1 MQLDRSQ
8 TREVRD
14 YVLTGL
20 FIFLAIAMLVS
31 RHEGGLHN
39 LRTASVVVMSYV
51 EQPLSQARI
60 YREALQTNE
69 ELRRQNVQLMD
80 ELSRL
85 RSAQQQNEE
94 LRRLLDFPDPDDPDL
109 HPVRIVSKTLTG
121 LNNGL
126 TVDAGERHGIQ
137 VGMPVVSPDGF
148 VGTVMV
154 TSRNYSQV
162 LPFQNPMFRISA
174 RVQGIRAYGVVSWEG
189 SRFDELVMDYVP
201 QTTQVEEGSVIE
213 TSGATDQFPAY
224 IPIGEV
230 VRTEQQE
237 GRDTQRIYIQPFVS
251 LNEIAEAFVM
261 KYTGKPEV
269 DSLLMEY
276 QIQFQ

>member
-1 MQLDRSQ
+1 MQFDRSQ
-8 TREVRD
+8 TREIRD

-31 RHEGGLHN
+31 RHDGGLHN
-39 LRTASVVVMSYV
+39 LRKASVVVMSYL
-51 EQPLSQARI
+51 EQPLSKARV

-69 ELRRQNVQLMD
+69 ELRRQNVRLMD

-94 LRRLLDFPDPDDPDL
+94 LRRMLDFSNPDNPDM

-121 LNNGL
+121 INNGL
-126 TVDAGERHGIQ
+126 TIDAGQRDGIE
-137 VGMPVVSPDGF
+137 VGMPVVNPDGL
-148 VGTVMV
+148 VGTVIL

-174 RVQGIRAYGVVSWEG
+174 RIQGIRAYGVISWE
-189 SRFDELVMDYVP
+189 SDRLDELVMDYVP
-201 QTTQVEEGSVIE
+201 QTTQVESGNIVE
-213 TSGATDQFPAY
+213 TSGASDQYPAY

-230 VRTEQQE
+230 VRTEPQD

-251 LNEIAEAFVM
+251 LNQIAEAFVM
-261 KYTGKPEV
+261 KYRADPEI

-276 QIQFQ
+276 QLQFQ

>member
-1 MQLDRSQ
+1 MQFDRSQ
-8 TREVRD
+8 TREIRD

-20 FIFLAIAMLVS
+20 FIFLAIAMLIS
-31 RHEGGLHN
+31 RHDGGLHN
-39 LRTASVVVMSYV
+39 LRTASVVVMSYI
-51 EQPLSQARI
+51 EQPLSQVRV

-85 RSAQQQNEE
+85 RSAKRENEE
-94 LRRLLDFPDPDDPDL
+94 LRRLLDFPDPDDPEL

-121 LNNGL
+121 MNNGL
-126 TVDAGERHGIQ
+126 TIDAGERQGIET
-137 VGMPVVSPDGF
+137 GMPVVSPDGL
-148 VGTVMV
+148 VGTVML

-162 LPFQNPMFRISA
+162 LPFQNPMFRVSA
-174 RVQGIRAYGVVSWEG
+174 RVQGIRAYGVISWEG

-201 QTTQVEEGSVIE
+201 QTINIENGSVIE

-230 VRTEQQE
+230 IRTEHQE
-237 GRDTQRIYIQPFVS
+237 GRDTQRIFIRPFVS
-251 LNEIAEAFVM
+251 LNEIAEGFVM

-276 QIQFQ
+276 QTQFQ

>member
-1 MQLDRSQ
+1 MQFDRSQ
-8 TREVRD
+8 TREIRD

-20 FIFLAIAMLVS
+20 FIFLAIAMLIS
-31 RHEGGLHN
+31 RHDGGLHN
-39 LRTASVVVMSYV
+39 LRTASVVVMSYI
-51 EQPLSQARI
+51 EQPLSQVRV

-85 RSAQQQNEE
+85 RSAQRENEE
-94 LRRLLDFPDPDDPDL
+94 LRRLLDFPDPDDPEL

-121 LNNGL
+121 MNNGL
-126 TVDAGERHGIQ
+126 TIDAGERQGIET
-137 VGMPVVSPDGF
+137 GMPVVSPDGL
-148 VGTVMV
+148 VGTVML

-162 LPFQNPMFRISA
+162 LPFQNPMFRVSA
-174 RVQGIRAYGVVSWEG
+174 RVQGIRAYGVISWEG

-201 QTTQVEEGSVIE
+201 QTLSVDEGTVVE

-224 IPIGEV
+224 IPVGEV
-230 VRTEQQE
+230 IRTEHQE
-237 GRDTQRIYIQPFVS
+237 GRDTQRIFIRPYVS

-276 QIQFQ
+276 QTQFQ

>member
-1 MQLDRSQ
+1 MQFDRSQ
-8 TREVRD
+8 TREIRD

-20 FIFLAIAMLVS
+20 FIFLAIAMLIS
-31 RHEGGLHN
+31 RHDGGLHN
-39 LRTASVVVMSYV
+39 LRTASVVVMSYI
-51 EQPLSQARI
+51 EQPLSQVRV

-69 ELRRQNVQLMD
+69 ELRRQNVRLMD

-85 RSAQQQNEE
+85 RSAQQENEE
-94 LRRLLDFPDPDDPDL
+94 LRRLLDFPDPDEPEL

-121 LNNGL
+121 MNNGL
-126 TVDAGERHGIQ
+126 TIDAGERHG
-137 VGMPVVSPDGF
+137 VETGMPVVSPDGLI
-148 VGTVMV
+148 GTVML

-162 LPFQNPMFRISA
+162 LPFQNPMFRVSA
-174 RVQGIRAYGVVSWEG
+174 RVQGIRAYGVISWEG
-189 SRFDELVMDYVP
+189 NRFDELVMDYVP
-201 QTTQVEEGSVIE
+201 QTINIENGSVIE

-230 VRTEQQE
+230 IRTEHQE
-237 GRDTQRIYIQPFVS
+237 GRDTQRIFIRPFVS
-251 LNEIAEAFVM
+251 LNEIAEGFVM

-276 QIQFQ
+276 QTQFQ